1 MFKKRK
7 LPRNDRRASVEIVD
21 DAEDIQE
28 YPSGQPKNPAA
39 IIEAADGSDDDFP
52 EMPGQ
57 SMKTTTSRQDCR
69 ASVEIIDDDDIQVYP
84 SGQPRNPSVILEAAD
99 GSDDDLPKMPDQH
112 KKMAKP
118 TASRRDR
125 RAPVETIDDDEFH
138 QYPSGQ
144 PKNPTAILEAA
155 EASDD
160 DLPVSGKKKETATE
174 ELGEYQKIY
183 YLLVY

>member
-1 MFKKRK
+1 MTQGSSDLALPAKRKHTLASKLTSEENAYTDMFKKRK
-7 LPRNDRRASVEIVD
+7 LPRNDR
-21 DAEDIQE
+21 
-28 YPSGQPKNPAA
+28 
-39 IIEAADGSDDDFP
+39 
-52 EMPGQ
+52 
-57 SMKTTTSRQDCR
+57 R

-125 RAPVETIDDDEFH
+125 RASVETIDDDEFH

-155 EASDD
+155 DGSDD

-183 YLLVY
+183 YLLFY